1 MSVYALQT
9 MTMLQAVSENP
20 LKLLGVDANREQPK
34 PQLPTKRRRDE
45 LCGLGKSNKPF
56 TIKPHPESPYA
67 KPAVFKPV
75 RIIGRSQLPLT
86 FLDTTPDETFVN
98 NSLFASHID
107 VLESDVSTKEDDD
120 NKTPRVLIARYE
132 TKRTLYAIERV
143 QARIYSICRLTNWL
157 KEKDVAEL
165 WDPSSLQV
173 YPTTLLLDKSTPESN
188 DWWKYAAVEASALER
203 PSKRV
208 RMTMMRRKPVPE
220 PVEEKT
226 QQFDCPQASGAHAT
240 ASVFVGD
247 TEDHYN
253 PPSPQEQL
261 ESLVQQYLDALYMSK
276 TSLAYFAKGPM
287 TRIRNA
293 FTSPEEG
300 AAPTHEL
307 VTFLRSMI
315 LTLKAGEKK
324 YFEKLPA
331 IIRALPPS
339 SLSEEEQLA
348 GASKPRKTRKKMKLS
363 REGLYGHEGAV
374 VRKWWFSDVSCGDP
388 QGDETLDQRIK
399 RRIGELRVRETLAQV
414 ILMLEIIALE
424 ALTTYKPAPEDQPMD
439 ETQPQEETQTKIKK
453 RKRKL
458 DDIGLQLEFLLDRLG
473 IWHDTGEAGILNYEL
488 KQTQQHGEADGS
500 GKGLASDRLREFCIE
515 VVNPFYMNRLPEQA
529 RIVNKKLGGP
539 AHSTPSKRKA
549 MRPPATSRKSGEA
562 QEPDAK
568 KSRRSLAR
576 VATDTVRRSTDRFT
590 PALSRSATD
599 SALIKGIKR
608 EGSEAPLSAIP
619 FSRSP
624 SRDNRRSMSHFQ
636 YLAAREVDLTTPS
649 ATATAKLK
657 QKKRVDEEVKE
668 AITALRKPNRGLAA
682 GGYVDENER
691 RSLGLA
697 SRSRKQAN
705 PVRRVGTDVQVSQ
718 TPKAGRRTKN
728 MVEQTPTH
736 HHHISNPFTRFS
748 TSAAPPSG
756 DFCIPP
762 AGARH
767 SDLVPGTV
775 QRSATGRRLARDGIA
790 ETPSKAPSTKA
801 FESGVARR
809 TIFATPTKANVATL
823 SRDSNV
829 VSHIFETPA
838 KVVGSSPFTTNTTQA
853 AAITVTPTKPSSARP
868 SEGRQLVDSKKAEA
882 EEPSIYAAL
891 GWDDEDDGLL

>member
-1 MSVYALQT
+1 
-9 MTMLQAVSENP
+9 MLQGVSENP
-20 LKLLGVDANREQPK
+20 IKLLGVDVNCEPPK
-34 PQLPTKRRRDE
+34 PQLPTKRKREE
-45 LCGLGKSNKPF
+45 LCGLGNFNKLF

-67 KPAVFKPV
+67 RPAVFKPV
-75 RIIGRSQLPLT
+75 RVIGRSQLPLT
-86 FLDTTPDETFVN
+86 FLDTTPDEPFAN
-98 NSLFASHID
+98 NSLFGSHID
-107 VLESDVSTKEDDD
+107 VLEDDVSTED
-120 NKTPRVLIARYE
+120 NREKTPRVLVARYD

-143 QARIYSICRLTNWL
+143 QPRIYSICRLASWL

-165 WDPSSLQV
+165 WDPASLRV
-173 YPTTLLLDKSTPESN
+173 YPTALALNKSTIESK
-188 DWWKYAAVEASALER
+188 DWWKHATVEAAAAER

-208 RMTMMRRKPVPE
+208 RMTMMRKEPTPE
-220 PVEEKT
+220 PVKEDA
-226 QQFDCPQASGAHAT
+226 QQPDCPPTSEPQTT
-240 ASVFVGD
+240 APAFID
-247 TEDHYN
+247 TAEDHYT
-253 PPSPQEQL
+253 PPLPQEQL

-300 AAPTHEL
+300 AAPIHEL

-315 LTLKAGEKK
+315 LSLKAGEKK

-331 IIRALPPS
+331 IIKALPPS
-339 SLSEEEQLA
+339 SLSDEEQLA
-348 GASKPRKTRKKMKLS
+348 GANKPRKTKKKIKLS
-363 REGLYGHEGAV
+363 REGLYSHEEAIV
-374 VRKWWFSDVSCGDP
+374 KKWWFSDAACGDN

-414 ILMLEIIALE
+414 ILMLEIVALE
-424 ALTTYKPAPEDQPMD
+424 ALATFKPVPEDQPSVD
-439 ETQPQEETQTKIKK
+439 ETQPNEETRTKPKTRKK
-453 RKRKL
+453 KL

-473 IWHDTGEAGILNYEL
+473 IWHDTGEAGILNFESQ
-488 KQTQQHGEADGS
+488 QTQQHDSADGP
-500 GKGLASDRLREFCIE
+500 GKGGASDRLREFCIE

-529 RIVNKKLGGP
+529 RIINKKLGGP
-539 AHSTPSKRKA
+539 AHTSPSKRKA
-549 MRPPATSRKSGEA
+549 MRPPAISRKSGEA
-562 QEPDAK
+562 REPEAK

-576 VATDTVRRSTDRFT
+576 VATDTMRVSTDRFT

-668 AITALRKPNRGLAA
+668 AITALRKPNRGLAV

-691 RSLGLA
+691 RGLGPA
-697 SRSRKQAN
+697 SRSRKQPN

-718 TPKAGRRTKN
+718 TPKVGRRTKN

-736 HHHISNPFTRFS
+736 HDHHSNPFTRLS
-748 TSAAPPSG
+748 TSAAPPSS
-756 DFCIPP
+756 DFCIPSS
-762 AGARH
+762 GVRR

-775 QRSATGRRLARDGIA
+775 QRSATGRKLARDSIA

-801 FESGVARR
+801 FESGAARR
-809 TIFATPTKANVATL
+809 TIFATPSKANVAPGA
-823 SRDSNV
+823 RDSNAE
-829 VSHIFETPA
+829 SHIFETPA
-838 KVVGSSPFTTNTTQA
+838 KVIGSSPFITSTPQPTAIA
-853 AAITVTPTKPSSARP
+853 ATPTKPSSAP
-868 SEGRQLVDSKKAEA
+868 SSEVRLLGDSKNIEGG
-882 EEPSIYAAL
+882 EPSIYAAL
-891 GWDDEDDGLL
+891 GWDDEDDDLL